1 MRISFRL
8 LLAPAA
14 AAVLL
19 GGCNLVEV
27 VAEEGDDVLVVE
39 SVLRTDEARQ
49 KLLLHRSLRSQPEEP
64 LAWVR
69 ADLIY
74 PDGRER
80 RLEPSPRRF
89 CRADGDDGE
98 IAQPLCFTYF
108 APSEDRILPGE
119 SYGLR
124 LETSDGRL
132 IFGRTHVPGE
142 LTMVSP
148 SPTLWTERDRAATCW
163 LEPWTLL
170 QLRWGSAAGA
180 WSYIAELEVHGL
192 GAALGEDAP
201 EGLAEPLRLTGL
213 AIGAS
218 DTTMVLPADFALF
231 QWGSVPLEVL
241 LLLQRGFPDGVQ
253 ARLVLSAADRNYV
266 NAVRGGGFN
275 PSGAVRT
282 PSVVGDGTG
291 VFGSLVARSLVID
304 VAEQAIGPPCAG

>member
-1 MRISFRL
+1 MKIPSRL
-8 LLAPAA
+8 LLAPAVA
-14 AAVLL
+14 LL
-19 GGCNLVEV
+19 LAGCNLVEV

-39 SVLRTDEARQ
+39 AVLRTDEHRQ
-49 KLLLHRSLRSQPEEP
+49 KLLLHRSLRSQQEEP
-64 LAWVR
+64 LEWVR

-80 RLEPSPRRF
+80 RLEPSPWRL
-89 CRADGDDGE
+89 CRADAQEGDA
-98 IAQPLCFTYF
+98 AQPLCFTYF
-108 APSEDRILPGE
+108 APAEDRILPGQ
-119 SYGLR
+119 SYELR

-148 SPTLWTERDRAATCW
+148 SPALWVERDQPATCW

-192 GAALGEDAP
+192 RAALGEEAP

-218 DTTMVLPADFALF
+218 DTTMVLPADFAIF

-241 LLLQRGFPDGVQ
+241 RLLQRGLPDGVQ

-275 PSGAVRT
+275 PSGAVRI

-291 VFGSLVARSLVID
+291 VFGSLVPRSLVID
-304 VAEQAIGPPCAG
+304 VSEQPIGPPCGG